1 MANVMTMSDTTLSGL
16 ERPAHLDE
24 TVTAVPMDEETFRA
38 FYERTAR
45 PVWAYLSR
53 LTGDPHVA
61 DDLLQESYYRYYRA
75 GAAHETEAHRRN
87 SLFRIA
93 TNLARDHS
101 RRRRRHPD
109 VPLGDREES
118 AGVLTDAGAADR
130 SVHRT
135 DLGRALSHL
144 QPLQRELLWLAYGQ
158 GCSHEEIADVTGVKS
173 NDVKSIIHRAR
184 RKLADVLRK
193 GGWTRG

>member
-1 MANVMTMSDTTLSGL
+1 MATVMTMSETLSGI
-16 ERPAHLDE
+16 ERPSHVDE
-24 TVTAVPMDEETFRA
+24 TETLVPMDEEAFRG
-38 FYERTAR
+38 FYERTSR

-53 LTGDPHVA
+53 LTGDPHTA
-61 DDLLQESYYRYYRA
+61 DDLLQEAYYRFYRA
-75 GAAHETEAHRRN
+75 GAAHATEAHRRN

-101 RRRRRHPD
+101 RHLRRNPD
-109 VPLGDREES
+109 VPFRDEEEAAS
-118 AGVLTDAGAADR
+118 LLTDAGTADR
-130 SVHRT
+130 SEHRT

-158 GCSHEEIADVTGVKS
+158 GCSHEEIAGVTGVKS
-173 NDVKSIIHRAR
+173 DDVKSILHRTR
-184 RKLADVLRK
+184 RKLAELLRK